1 MRVLAYTSYREH
13 CDLYAEIDIILLSAH
28 LVFLELDIHQPHL
41 DFKILDGNNNEVIPR
56 TFDLQLLNKQ
66 WVYTTIFNKE
76 RRYWLIHHTKN
87 IMIYTLKFL
96 AKLLLTAVRSNLHR
110 SISFYYLMS
119 PQWFIRLVNA
129 PVKKILNLY
138 ILTSQRVLIQLM
150 ILMQRWRYQ
159 SYNKGKTGNHLKLK
173 T

>member
-66 WVYTTIFNKE
+66 
-76 RRYWLIHHTKN
+76 
-87 IMIYTLKFL
+87 
-96 AKLLLTAVRSNLHR
+96 
-110 SISFYYLMS
+110 
-119 PQWFIRLVNA
+119 
-129 PVKKILNLY
+129 
-138 ILTSQRVLIQLM
+138 
-150 ILMQRWRYQ
+150 
-159 SYNKGKTGNHLKLK
+159 
-173 T
+173 